1 MEEKDIIVDDDYL
14 KNILKKSPQEKEP
27 KEIAYIETI
36 VEVRKIDVI
45 DYFFIEQRVSDE
57 IQKSTEAN

>member
-14 KNILKKSPQEKEP
+14 KNILKKSPLEKEP

-36 VEVRKIDVI
+36 VEVRKIGVI
-45 DYFFIEQRVSDE
+45 DCLLIEQRVSE
-57 IQKSTEAN
+57 QVQKLTEAN

>member
-14 KNILKKSPQEKEP
+14 KNILRKSPLEKEP

-36 VEVRKIDVI
+36 VEVSKISVI
-45 DYFFIEQRVSDE
+45 DCILIEQRVFDQV
-57 IQKSTEAN
+57 QKSAKAN